1 VSEASS
7 KRNIIVGVD
16 PGTGKQSG
24 AGFAV
29 IDVESNE
36 LLSAKSIWC
45 STGSKAET
53 WRRIQDI
60 SLQVGEELKSLN
72 ASRLFIESFVMRG
85 KGGETLARFVGAV
98 MPVMPLTMDFKEVS
112 NTRVKMLVSGRG
124 DDDKQ
129 AVAEAV
135 HDYFA
140 HSPSSLDLIEELIIE
155 EDFDALDAI
164 AIGIAGVKEYG
175 ANS

>member
-1 VSEASS
+1 M
-7 KRNIIVGVD
+7 GVD

-29 IDVESNE
+29 IDLERNS
-36 LLSAKSIWC
+36 LIGAKSIWC
-45 STGSKAET
+45 KTGAGSPT

-60 SLQVGEELKSLN
+60 ALTLGQELSQVE

-98 MPVMPLTMDFKEVS
+98 MPVMPLSMDFKEVS
-112 NTRVKMLVSGRG
+112 NKRVKLLVSGRG
-124 DDDKQ
+124 DDGKQ

-135 HDYFA
+135 HDHFS
-140 HSPSSLDLIEELIIE
+140 HCEKSLELIEELIVA
-155 EDFDALDAI
+155 EDWDAIDAI

-175 ANS
+175 A